1 MQRKTHKY
9 MAFRELEIKGTMYY
23 PNRVIEEDANTIINS
38 SYIKWEKLRNSCIL
52 VTGATGL
59 IGSMIV
65 FGLLAANKKFELNLT
80 IIAFVR
86 DKNRAFELF
95 GKTNEKSGL
104 KYIVG
109 SMESTIDIEEPID
122 YIIHGAGSTDNTY
135 FVSNPVETIE
145 TSIKGSYNLLKIAW
159 KQHIKKFVYLS
170 TMEVYGAPAEGKLVD
185 ELYPSN
191 LDTMSVRSSYPEAK
205 RLVECLCASFC
216 QEYHV
221 PVNVVRLTQ
230 TFGPGV
236 KGSDKRVFAEFGR
249 CVIEKQDIVLRTNG
263 ESGRCYLYTGD
274 AVTAILTVLLHGE
287 NGKAYNAANQETFCS
302 IYEMAQMVA
311 HEVAKDLIKV
321 TISIDKEQSKKFS
334 PKHHI
339 NLDCT
344 RLLGLGWNPV
354 YVLKEMYLRMIE
366 VM

>member
-9 MAFRELEIKGTMYY
+9 MVFRELEIKGTMYY

-65 FGLLAANKKFELNLT
+65 LGLLAANKKFELNLT

-170 TMEVYGAPAEGKLVD
+170 TMEVYGAPAEG
-185 ELYPSN
+185 
-191 LDTMSVRSSYPEAK
+191 
-205 RLVECLCASFC
+205 
-216 QEYHV
+216 
-221 PVNVVRLTQ
+221 
-230 TFGPGV
+230 
-236 KGSDKRVFAEFGR
+236 
-249 CVIEKQDIVLRTNG
+249 
-263 ESGRCYLYTGD
+263 
-274 AVTAILTVLLHGE
+274 
-287 NGKAYNAANQETFCS
+287 
-302 IYEMAQMVA
+302 
-311 HEVAKDLIKV
+311 
-321 TISIDKEQSKKFS
+321 
-334 PKHHI
+334 
-339 NLDCT
+339 
-344 RLLGLGWNPV
+344 
-354 YVLKEMYLRMIE
+354 
-366 VM
+366 

>member
-1 MQRKTHKY
+1 

-23 PNRVIEEDANTIINS
+23 PNRVIEEDANTIINA

-95 GKTNEKSGL
+95 GKANEKSGL

-185 ELYPSN
+185 ELYP
-191 LDTMSVRSSYPEAK
+191 
-205 RLVECLCASFC
+205 
-216 QEYHV
+216 
-221 PVNVVRLTQ
+221 
-230 TFGPGV
+230 
-236 KGSDKRVFAEFGR
+236 
-249 CVIEKQDIVLRTNG
+249 
-263 ESGRCYLYTGD
+263 
-274 AVTAILTVLLHGE
+274 
-287 NGKAYNAANQETFCS
+287 
-302 IYEMAQMVA
+302 
-311 HEVAKDLIKV
+311 
-321 TISIDKEQSKKFS
+321 
-334 PKHHI
+334 
-339 NLDCT
+339 
-344 RLLGLGWNPV
+344 
-354 YVLKEMYLRMIE
+354 
-366 VM
+366 